1 MARSLSIDDSAYMR
15 SKLFKDLAISM
26 GEIIEGKRVEVL
38 GIIIPANWDSHG
50 GVTDI
55 AISAFDES
63 EYLIERTEMSVLL
76 RSFLHQQVKVKG
88 CLLPSAE
95 TDRPV
100 IRVEEFSPAKAFIR
114 TRTELQ

>member
-1 MARSLSIDDSAYMR
+1 
-15 SKLFKDLAISM
+15 M
-26 GEIIEGKRVEVL
+26 GEILIGESIEVL

-63 EYLIERTEMSVLL
+63 EYLIERTEISVLL
-76 RSFLHQQVKVKG
+76 RPFLHQQVKVKG
-88 CLLPSAE
+88 RLLPSAE

-100 IRVEEFSPAKAFIR
+100 IRVEEFSPAKVNNR
-114 TRTELQ
+114 TKTELQ